1 MNNLRFWSVFACL
14 ILLINTS
21 IYAKIDPNT
30 ISAAWLFEGNAEDIT
45 GNGFDGK
52 IEGGAKFVKGR
63 IGKAI
68 ELDGKDDFVKIQK
81 KLDLLKKSLLH
92 IGSTQQ
98 TEMVNGESSLTMM
111 VGKMETFIINFTPI
125 SKSNFRLT
133 GIPGG
138 MIRLPI
144 S

>member
-1 MNNLRFWSVFACL
+1 MKNFRFWSVFVCV

-21 IYAKIDPNT
+21 ICAKIDPNT
-30 ISAAWLFEGNAEDIT
+30 ISAAWLFEGNAKDIT

-81 KLDLLKKSLLH
+81 KNW
-92 IGSTQQ
+92 I
-98 TEMVNGESSLTMM
+98 
-111 VGKMETFIINFTPI
+111 F
-125 SKSNFRLT
+125 
-133 GIPGG
+133 
-138 MIRLPI
+138 
-144 S
+144 